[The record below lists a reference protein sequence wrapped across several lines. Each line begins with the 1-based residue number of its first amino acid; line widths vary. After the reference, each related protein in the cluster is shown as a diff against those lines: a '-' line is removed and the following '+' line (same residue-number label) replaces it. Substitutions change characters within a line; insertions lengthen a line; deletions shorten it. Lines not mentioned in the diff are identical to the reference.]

1 MQGAYQRDC
10 GCLLTGQLCV
20 LTRRSLDPTI
30 PRLGL
35 RGRAEIINGKLDVDA
50 LFQARL
56 GFGLHQPVGPV
67 VVVVV
72 LVLVVV
78 VVVRILVGIV
88 LVDRLRFGRARIGAI
103 GMVLEGILA
112 WSPDGSFAVPGDGWF
127 RGDCRDQRTWLSG
140 ADRNKNS
147 MAVPFS
153 DASLRGRPRPRLGP
167 GGGLGVADSGY
178 LRGRPRFLFSP
189 VPGVCWESVSQ
200 RCFIDHRPEEG
211 TGQTFGSSESGSDDF
226 RFLGGMVL
234 VDSSRGTIE
243 NERGRQEGAMQA
255 CE

>member
-67 VVVVV
+67 VVVVG

-88 LVDRLRFGRARIGAI
+88 LVDRLRFGRARI
-103 GMVLEGILA
+103 
-112 WSPDGSFAVPGDGWF
+112 
-127 RGDCRDQRTWLSG
+127 
-140 ADRNKNS
+140 
-147 MAVPFS
+147 
-153 DASLRGRPRPRLGP
+153 
-167 GGGLGVADSGY
+167 
-178 LRGRPRFLFSP
+178 
-189 VPGVCWESVSQ
+189 
-200 RCFIDHRPEEG
+200 
-211 TGQTFGSSESGSDDF
+211 
-226 RFLGGMVL
+226 
-234 VDSSRGTIE
+234 
-243 NERGRQEGAMQA
+243 
-255 CE
+255 